1 MLSDLCKCCLQQWH
15 YYQFQACLFM
25 CVQEIWAQTVT
36 LEHQRLYISPAL
48 SFLTLEPVV
57 CAKDSAMEK
66 SHLHCLNGH
75 WFSSRKFIF
84 NAYYSFSWERYND
97 VGSDE
102 LGFTFSMIKHTHR
115 RSVLIWFLHVCNQFS
130 VLLGSA
136 NPPYDSPCVQCGT
149 FSLQTVGTTREPLEN
164 YISSNVHVFMLTQKV
179 LQLEVRVRREPLWV
193 NSDSTRVALMTRVN
207 GLCWLFPDCCLYQ
220 SHNWLKSP
228 LHLNLSRQVVFNR
241 EWYGFMVNL
250 CDWFHWVV

>member
-1 MLSDLCKCCLQQWH
+1 MALPSVSNLSFYVC
-15 YYQFQACLFM
+15 AGT
-25 CVQEIWAQTVT
+25 WAQTVT
-36 LEHQRLYISPAL
+36 LEQQGLYISPAL
-48 SFLTLEPVV
+48 SFLTLGPVV
-57 CAKDSAMEK
+57 CAKDCAMEK

-75 WFSSRKFIF
+75 CFSSRKFIF

-97 VGSDE
+97 VGSNE
-102 LGFTFSMIKHTHR
+102 LGFTFSLINTHK

-149 FSLQTVGTTREPLEN
+149 FSLQTVGSDRKRTTFPP
-164 YISSNVHVFMLTQKV
+164 NVHVFMLTQKV
-179 LQLEVRVRREPLWV
+179 LQLEVRVRRELLWV
-193 NSDSTRVALMTRVN
+193 NSDSTRVALMTKVK
-207 GLCWLFPDCCLYQ
+207 GLCWPFPDCCLYQ
-220 SHNWLKSP
+220 PHNWLKSP
-228 LHLNLSRQVVFNR
+228 LHLNPSRQVVFNR